1 MSMNQQNFEITSA
14 LRITSSSINIVLEG
28 MILHQRIDM
37 KSLENAK
44 EHIEYAIAQAKEW
57 FNMID
62 TVKFFTSILIGIIL
76 GILFGLW
83 QENLY
88 AGEFMCSVSFL
99 FFYFSN
105 EE

>member
-44 EHIEYAIAQAKEW
+44 EHIEYAIAQAKE
-57 FNMID
+57 
-62 TVKFFTSILIGIIL
+62 
-76 GILFGLW
+76 
-83 QENLY
+83 
-88 AGEFMCSVSFL
+88 
-99 FFYFSN
+99 
-105 EE
+105 